1 MTILRGKI
9 MLKIFILVLI
19 LMISAIFIFNYFL
32 SEKNNEKL
40 ISFELE
46 GKKYLL
52 KKANNPQE
60 WQDGLMFIEKPV
72 NYNGMIFI
80 FPDKQIRSF
89 WNKNTFIDLDIYWL
103 DDDKIIGKDFLPSIN
118 SSKEL
123 ITKTSPMPVNKVIE
137 IIKD

>member
-103 DDDKIIGKDFLPSIN
+103 DDDKIIDKDFLPSIN
-118 SSKEL
+118 SSKEV

>member
-118 SSKEL
+118 SSKEV

>member
-1 MTILRGKI
+1 